1 MTKLGPTFGLARQG
15 TIRRY
20 NSNGTMSVS
29 INLAKTDS
37 INPVEVIVP
46 LLAAWAGPNGE
57 FSGGFPPVGATV
69 WVAMGQGG
77 DWCALN
83 YAPSS
88 NLFGSSSSSSKNFQS
103 KLSGSTMTS
112 LKAGR
117 YLTQVRNDIKI
128 VLDPDTGIQ
137 LGNANS
143 SLQLDPSNSISVDT
157 YNQQLDFSEA
167 HRSIKGPVKRDLNSN
182 ITRNVAGSALTST
195 FYDRTLTTIGLDP
208 KTKIGN
214 SFYRNPPFS
223 EERSVTY
230 EFSNS
235 FGYTNDQAEAAIY
248 DSSELPEVTTK
259 FNRRISRADTLSL
272 NLIAPNQLIEST
284 KGTVVD
290 IYGNILDIN
299 RYALP
304 NGKIDSLSFRN
315 SENDK
320 SDTFTSLREQSRK
333 SVALHFEL
341 NARKK
346 EIQEI
351 NDPKDYARGRSRLSL
366 DVDKEGQFKL
376 NIPMSSETGNISL
389 LTRYE
394 NYSTLKALQDKG
406 NPNEFVR
413 NIDEQDVFQEGFGAQ
428 SIGLVGGDDS
438 LQGFVAPVD
447 RITGKQIKL
456 GTAYHD
462 ISNSLQLHRRAPAVL
477 LYTDSKLND
486 VTLINPVVTD
496 TVTVSGSKANAG
508 GRSGTISL
516 DGSLAVS
523 LGANTVDRQ
532 SLWLDCAGGIVT
544 NVGRDRNGIS
554 FSGTMDG
561 HVLMQIGGATISNDS
576 RFEGENNALKDGVF
590 DMRVVTGALMH
601 IIRIDKSGIRIHS
614 PGEIDIVSESA
625 MRFKSVRNS
634 ITFDAESIFLYA
646 DNIGTG
652 RLINRQPGMTI

>member
-1 MTKLGPTFGLARQG
+1 MTTLGPTFGLTREG

-37 INPVEVIVP
+37 ITPIEVTVP

-77 DWCALN
+77 TWCALN

-88 NLFGSSSSSSKNFQS
+88 NLFGSGNSRNFQS

-117 YLTQVRNDIKI
+117 HLTQVRNDIKI
-128 VLDPDTGIQ
+128 ILDPDTGIQ
-137 LGNANS
+137 LGNSNS
-143 SLQLDPSNSISVDT
+143 CIQLDPSNSISVDT
-157 YNQQLDFSEA
+157 YNQQFGFSEA

-182 ITRNVAGSALTST
+182 ITRNVAGSALTSV

-208 KTKIGN
+208 KTKVGN
-214 SFYRNPPFS
+214 AFYRNPPFS
-223 EERSVTY
+223 EERSITY

-235 FGYTNDQAEAAIY
+235 FGYTNDQTETAIY
-248 DSSELPEVTTK
+248 DSSELPEITTK
-259 FNRRISRADTLSL
+259 FNRRASRADTLSL
-272 NLIAPNQLIEST
+272 SLLAPNQLIEST

-304 NGKIDSLSFRN
+304 NGKIDSLSFRS

-320 SDTFTSLREQSRK
+320 SDTFTSLREQARK

-346 EIQEI
+346 NIQEI
-351 NDPKDYARGRSRLSL
+351 NDSKDYARGRSRLSL

-394 NYSTLKALQDKG
+394 NYSTLKALQDNG

-413 NIDEQDVFQEGFGAQ
+413 NVDEQDIFQEGFGAQ

-462 ISNSLQLHRRAPAVL
+462 IANSLQLHRREPAVL
-477 LYTDSKLND
+477 LYKDSKIND
-486 VTLINPVVTD
+486 IALINPVVTD

-523 LGANTVDRQ
+523 IGANTVDRQ

-544 NVGRDRNGIS
+544 NIGRDRNGVS
-554 FSGTMDG
+554 FAGTMDG

-576 RFEGENNALKDGVF
+576 RFEDETNTVKDGVF

-634 ITFDAESIFLYA
+634 ITFDAESIFFYA
-646 DNIGTG
+646 DDIGTG
-652 RLINRQPGMTI
+652 RLVNRKPGMTI